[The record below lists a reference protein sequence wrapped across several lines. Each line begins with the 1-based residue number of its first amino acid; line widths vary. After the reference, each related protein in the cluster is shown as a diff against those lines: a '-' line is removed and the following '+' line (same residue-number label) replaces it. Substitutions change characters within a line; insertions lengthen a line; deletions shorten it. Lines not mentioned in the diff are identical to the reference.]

1 MAKKTLNSDEMM
13 TAILSYLGI
22 LLLIPLLVVK
32 KKDEF
37 IKFHLRQGIV
47 LLIVEV
53 IFAIA
58 AQFFGFL
65 FFLGWIIWPLVS
77 LCWLAILIVSIVA
90 IIKAIQGEM
99 WKIPVIS
106 NYTSMIKI

>member
-1 MAKKTLNSDEMM
+1 MAKKTLNSEEMM

-22 LLLIPLLVVK
+22 LVLIPLLVVK

-53 IFAIA
+53 IFVIV
-58 AQFFGFL
+58 AQILGFM

-77 LCWLAILIVSIVA
+77 LCWIAILIVSIIA
-90 IIKAIQGEM
+90 ILKAIQGEM

-106 NYTSMIKI
+106 NYTNMIKI